1 MVKKKVMKII
11 FSLILC
17 GSLIFL
23 TACQSKEDQR
33 KSKVDQETTK
43 VAKEIDEKLKVKGYT
58 NESIS
63 EVLLDIYYPQDQFP
77 RLDAK
82 KAAGDTLNSYRMFYN
97 TDVTNKFC
105 NGIQESEQNI
115 INNCKESYEY
125 ALSTTD
131 DMKALSIQIIDFS
144 EYQNYETWK
153 KLETPIF
160 KDKKYAYLE
169 TNNKSRFVLAVEN
182 TTYIKAQTKTNSEP
196 QKIES
201 LFPETNESDYY
212 EFMYTVFTKLNIPEN

>member
-63 EVLLDIYYPQDQFP
+63 EALLDIYYPQDQFP
-77 RLDAK
+77 RFDAYEK
-82 KAAGDTLNSYRMFYN
+82 RNDGITRYRRFYN
-97 TDVTNKFC
+97 TEVTDKFC

-115 INNCKESYEY
+115 INNCKESYEEII
-125 ALSTTD
+125 STID
-131 DMKALSIQIIDFS
+131 DMGVMKIEIIDFS